1 MKLNFNSIREFIKT
15 TLNLTNDV
23 DIPAAIEDIRS
34 DIPFRGP
41 NVYILFV
48 AIIIASVG
56 LNVNSIPVIIGAML
70 ISPLM
75 GPITGLGLGLG
86 TNDRELVLFSIKNLL
101 VMVGISLLA
110 ATLYFMLTPL
120 EIDNPTELLA
130 RTRPTI
136 YDVFIALF
144 GGLAGVLET
153 ARKDKGNVLSGVAIA
168 TALMP
173 PLCTVGYGI
182 ANLSWQYTIGALFLF
197 SINCIFIALA
207 AYLMAKFLKFPV
219 KPVEQHRTRYYI
231 LSYGLVIL
239 LMVTSI
245 FTAYQVIRENE
256 FTKQAN
262 RFVKKN
268 QTIGRTYIYDSQVNI
283 DVKPYALELR
293 LAGEALNDEI
303 REMLLRDAE
312 NYGIMRSQ
320 IVMHED
326 ATVDIDRFNETELVK
341 NLIATNA
348 ANMQERDDSIKVLNA
363 RIAHYAQ
370 QELPAKQ
377 LAEELQ
383 VQLPTITRLT
393 LAKGTMLEQNVV
405 MTDEQVVVVAHC
417 SEMPSEEEKTRVY
430 EWLKVRLQVTNL
442 EIIFDQEAGAEN
454 TINAE

>member
-1 MKLNFNSIREFIKT
+1 MKLNFNTVREFLKT

-23 DIPAAIEDIRS
+23 DIQAAIEDIRS
-34 DIPFRGP
+34 NIPFRGP

-110 ATLYFMLTPL
+110 ATLYFIVTPL

-153 ARKDKGNVLSGVAIA
+153 ARKEKGTVLSGVAIA

-197 SINCIFIALA
+197 SINCIFIAMA

-219 KPVEQHRTRYYI
+219 KTVEQHRTRYFI
-231 LSYGLVIL
+231 LSYALVIL
-239 LMVTSI
+239 LAATSI
-245 FTAYQVIRENE
+245 FTGYHVIREND
-256 FTKQAN
+256 FTKMAN

-268 QTIGRTYIYDSQVNI
+268 QNIGKTYIYDSQVNI
-283 DVKPYALELR
+283 DNKPYMLELR
-293 LAGEALNDEI
+293 LAGETLNEDTK
-303 REMLLRDAE
+303 EMLLRDAE

-320 IVMHED
+320 IVIHED
-326 ATVDIDRFNETELVK
+326 ATVQVDRFNETEIVK
-341 NLIATNA
+341 NLMATNA
-348 ANMQERDDSIKVLNA
+348 SNVQVRDDSIKVLNA
-363 RIAHYAQ
+363 QIAHYKQ

-383 VQLPTITRLT
+383 VQLPSITRLT
-393 LAKGTMLEQNVV
+393 LARGTALEQNVV
-405 MTDEQVVVVAHC
+405 MSEEQVIVVAHC
-417 SEMPSEEEKTRVY
+417 SEMPSEEEKVRVY
-430 EWLKVRLQVTNL
+430 EWLKIRLQVEDL
-442 EIIFDQEAGAEN
+442 EIIFGTE
-454 TINAE
+454 TL

>member
-1 MKLNFNSIREFIKT
+1 MKLNFNTVREFLKI

-23 DIPAAIEDIRS
+23 DIPAASENIRKN
-34 DIPFRGP
+34 IPFRGP

-110 ATLYFMLTPL
+110 ATLYFILTPL

-153 ARKDKGNVLSGVAIA
+153 ARKEKGTVLSGVAIA

-197 SINCIFIALA
+197 SINCIFIAMA

-219 KPVEQHRTRYYI
+219 KTVEQHRTRYFI
-231 LSYGLVIL
+231 LSYALVIL
-239 LMVTSI
+239 LAATSI
-245 FTAYQVIRENE
+245 FTGYHVIREND
-256 FTKQAN
+256 FTKMAN

-268 QTIGRTYIYDSQVNI
+268 QNIGKTYIYDSQVNI
-283 DVKPYALELR
+283 DAKPYMLELR
-293 LAGEALNDEI
+293 LAGETLNEDTK
-303 REMLLRDAE
+303 EMLLRDAE

-320 IVMHED
+320 IVIHED
-326 ATVDIDRFNETELVK
+326 ATVQVDRFNETEIVK
-341 NLIATNA
+341 NLMATNA
-348 ANMQERDDSIKVLNA
+348 SNVQVRDDSIKVLNA
-363 RIAHYAQ
+363 QIAHYKQ

-383 VQLPTITRLT
+383 VQLPSITRLT
-393 LAKGTMLEQNVV
+393 LARGTALEQNVV
-405 MTDEQVVVVAHC
+405 MSEEQVVVVAHC
-417 SEMPSEEEKTRVY
+417 SEMPSEEEKVRVY
-430 EWLKVRLQVTNL
+430 EWLKIRLQVEDL
-442 EIIFDQEAGAEN
+442 EIIFDTE
-454 TINAE
+454 TL

>member
-1 MKLNFNSIREFIKT
+1 MKLNFNTIREFLKT

-23 DIPAAIEDIRS
+23 DIPAASENIRKN
-34 DIPFRGP
+34 IPFRGP

-153 ARKDKGNVLSGVAIA
+153 ARKEKGTVISGVAIA

-197 SINCIFIALA
+197 SINCIFIAMA

-219 KPVEQHRTRYYI
+219 KTVEQHRTRYFI
-231 LSYGLVIL
+231 LSYALVIL
-239 LMVTSI
+239 LAATSI
-245 FTAYQVIRENE
+245 FTGYHVIREND
-256 FTKQAN
+256 FTKLAN

-268 QTIGRTYIYDSQVNI
+268 QNIGKTYIYDSQVNI
-283 DVKPYALELR
+283 DNKPYMLELR
-293 LAGEALNDEI
+293 LAGETLNEDTK
-303 REMLLRDAE
+303 EMLLRDAE

-320 IVMHED
+320 IVIHED
-326 ATVDIDRFNETELVK
+326 ATVQVDRFNETEIVK
-341 NLIATNA
+341 NLMATNA
-348 ANMQERDDSIKVLNA
+348 SNVQVRDDSIKVLNA
-363 RIAHYAQ
+363 QITAYKQR
-370 QELPAKQ
+370 ELPAKQ

-383 VQLPTITRLT
+383 VQLPSITRLT
-393 LAKGTMLEQNVV
+393 LARGTALEQNMV
-405 MTDEQVVVVAHC
+405 MSEEQVVVVAHC

-430 EWLKVRLQVTNL
+430 EWLKIRLQVEDL
-442 EIIFDQEAGAEN
+442 EMLFEEEIP
-454 TINAE
+454 

>member
-1 MKLNFNSIREFIKT
+1 MKLNFNTIREFLKT
-15 TLNLTNDV
+15 TLNLTDYV
-23 DIPAAIEDIRS
+23 DIPAASENIRKN
-34 DIPFRGP
+34 IPFRGP

-110 ATLYFMLTPL
+110 ATLYFILTPL

-153 ARKDKGNVLSGVAIA
+153 ARKEKGTVISGVAIA

-197 SINCIFIALA
+197 SINCIFIAMA

-219 KPVEQHRTRYYI
+219 KTVEQHRTRYFI

-239 LMVTSI
+239 LAATSI
-245 FTAYQVIRENE
+245 FTGYNVIREND
-256 FTKQAN
+256 FTKLAN

-268 QTIGRTYIYDSQVNI
+268 QNIGKTYIYDSQVNI
-283 DVKPYALELR
+283 DSKPYMLELR
-293 LAGEALNDEI
+293 LAGETLNEDTK
-303 REMLLRDAE
+303 EMLLRDAE

-320 IVMHED
+320 IVIHED
-326 ATVDIDRFNETELVK
+326 ATVQVDRFNETEIVK
-341 NLIATNA
+341 NLMATNA
-348 ANMQERDDSIKVLNA
+348 SNVQVRDDSIKVLNA
-363 RIAHYAQ
+363 QITAYKQR
-370 QELPAKQ
+370 ELPAKQ

-383 VQLPTITRLT
+383 VQLPSITRLT
-393 LAKGTMLEQNVV
+393 LAKGTALEQNMV
-405 MTDEQVVVVAHC
+405 MSEEQVVVVAHC
-417 SEMPSEEEKTRVY
+417 SEMPSEEEKARVY
-430 EWLKVRLQVTNL
+430 EWLKVRLQIDSL
-442 EIIFDQEAGAEN
+442 EIIFEEEN
-454 TINAE
+454 

>member
-1 MKLNFNSIREFIKT
+1 MKLNFNTVREFLKT

-23 DIPAAIEDIRS
+23 DIPAASENIRKN
-34 DIPFRGP
+34 IPFRGP

-110 ATLYFMLTPL
+110 ATMYFMLTPL

-153 ARKDKGNVLSGVAIA
+153 ARKEKGTVISGVAIA

-182 ANLSWQYTIGALFLF
+182 ANLSWQYTVGALFLF
-197 SINCIFIALA
+197 SINCIFIAMA
-207 AYLMAKFLKFPV
+207 AYLMAKFLKFPM
-219 KPVEQHRTRYYI
+219 KTVEQHRTRYFI
-231 LSYGLVIL
+231 LSYALVIL
-239 LMVTSI
+239 LAATSI
-245 FTAYQVIRENE
+245 FTGYHVIREND
-256 FTKQAN
+256 FTKLAN

-268 QTIGRTYIYDSQVNI
+268 QNIGKTYIYDSQVNI
-283 DVKPYALELR
+283 DTKPYMLELR
-293 LAGEALNDEI
+293 LAGETLNEDTK
-303 REMLLRDAE
+303 EMLLRDAE

-320 IVMHED
+320 IVIHED
-326 ATVDIDRFNETELVK
+326 ATVQVDRFNETEIVK
-341 NLIATNA
+341 NLMATNA
-348 ANMQERDDSIKVLNA
+348 SNIQVRDDSIKVLNA
-363 RIAHYAQ
+363 QIATYKRQ
-370 QELPAKQ
+370 KLPAKQ

-383 VQLPTITRLT
+383 VQLPSIIRLT
-393 LAKGTMLEQNVV
+393 LAKGTALEQNVV
-405 MTDEQVVVVAHC
+405 MSEEQVVVVAHC
-417 SEMPSEEEKTRVY
+417 SEMPSEEEKTRLY
-430 EWLKVRLQVTNL
+430 EWLKVRLQIDSL
-442 EIIFDQEAGAEN
+442 EIIFDTEN
-454 TINAE
+454 Q

>member
-1 MKLNFNSIREFIKT
+1 MKLNLNTVREFLKT

-23 DIPAAIEDIRS
+23 DIPAASENIRKN
-34 DIPFRGP
+34 IPFRGP

-110 ATLYFMLTPL
+110 ATLYFIVTPL

-153 ARKDKGNVLSGVAIA
+153 ARKEKGTVISGVAIA

-182 ANLSWQYTIGALFLF
+182 ANLSWQYTVGALFLF
-197 SINCIFIALA
+197 SINCIFIAMA
-207 AYLMAKFLKFPV
+207 AYLMAKFLKFPM
-219 KPVEQHRTRYYI
+219 KTVEEHRTRYFI
-231 LSYGLVIL
+231 LSYALVIL
-239 LMVTSI
+239 LAATSI
-245 FTAYQVIRENE
+245 FTGYHVIREND
-256 FTKQAN
+256 FTKLAN

-268 QTIGRTYIYDSQVNI
+268 QNIGKTYIYDSQVNI
-283 DVKPYALELR
+283 DSKPYMLELR
-293 LAGEALNDEI
+293 LAGETLNEDTK
-303 REMLLRDAE
+303 EMLLRDAE

-320 IVMHED
+320 IVIHED
-326 ATVDIDRFNETELVK
+326 ATVQVDRFNETEIVK
-341 NLIATNA
+341 NLMAMNA
-348 ANMQERDDSIKVLNA
+348 SNVQVRDDSIKVLNA
-363 RIAHYAQ
+363 QIAHYKQ
-370 QELPAKQ
+370 QELPARQ

-383 VQLPTITRLT
+383 VQLPSIMRLT
-393 LAKGTMLEQNVV
+393 LAKGTALEQNVV
-405 MTDEQVVVVAHC
+405 MSEEQVVVVAHC

-430 EWLKVRLQVTNL
+430 EWLKIRLQIHDL
-442 EIIFDQEAGAEN
+442 EIIFDYEESL
-454 TINAE
+454 TE

>member
-1 MKLNFNSIREFIKT
+1 MKLNFNTVREFLKT

-23 DIPAAIEDIRS
+23 DIQAASENIRKN
-34 DIPFRGP
+34 IPFRGP

-110 ATLYFMLTPL
+110 ATLYFILTPL

-153 ARKDKGNVLSGVAIA
+153 ARKEKGTVISGVAIA

-197 SINCIFIALA
+197 SINCIFIAMA
-207 AYLMAKFLKFPV
+207 AYLMAKFLKFPM
-219 KPVEQHRTRYYI
+219 KTVEQHRTRYFI
-231 LSYGLVIL
+231 LSYALVIL
-239 LMVTSI
+239 LAATSI
-245 FTAYQVIRENE
+245 FTGYHVIREND
-256 FTKQAN
+256 FTKLAN

-268 QTIGRTYIYDSQVNI
+268 QNIGKTYIYDSQVNI
-283 DVKPYALELR
+283 DSKPYMLELR
-293 LAGEALNDEI
+293 LAGETLNEDTK
-303 REMLLRDAE
+303 EMLLRDAE

-320 IVMHED
+320 IVIHED
-326 ATVDIDRFNETELVK
+326 ATVQVDRFNETEIVK
-341 NLIATNA
+341 NLMATNA
-348 ANMQERDDSIKVLNA
+348 NNIQVRDDSIKVLNA
-363 RIAHYAQ
+363 QIAHYKQ

-383 VQLPTITRLT
+383 VQLPSITRLT
-393 LAKGTMLEQNVV
+393 LAKGTALEQNMV
-405 MTDEQVVVVAHC
+405 MSEEQVVVVAHC
-417 SEMPSEEEKTRVY
+417 SEMPSEEERARVY
-430 EWLKVRLQVTNL
+430 EWLKIRLQIQDL
-442 EIIFDQEAGAEN
+442 EIIFDYEEALTE
-454 TINAE
+454 

>member
-1 MKLNFNSIREFIKT
+1 MKLNFNTIREFLKT
-15 TLNLTNDV
+15 TLNLTDYV
-23 DIPAAIEDIRS
+23 DIPAASENIRKN
-34 DIPFRGP
+34 IPFRGP

-153 ARKDKGNVLSGVAIA
+153 ARKEKGTVISGVAIA

-197 SINCIFIALA
+197 SINCIFIAMA

-219 KPVEQHRTRYYI
+219 KTVEQHRTRYFI
-231 LSYGLVIL
+231 LSYALVIL
-239 LMVTSI
+239 LAATSI
-245 FTAYQVIRENE
+245 FTGYHVIREND
-256 FTKQAN
+256 FTKLAN

-268 QTIGRTYIYDSQVNI
+268 QNIGKTYIYDSQVNI
-283 DVKPYALELR
+283 DSKPYMLELR
-293 LAGEALNDEI
+293 LAGETLNEDTK
-303 REMLLRDAE
+303 EMLLRDAE

-320 IVMHED
+320 IVIHED
-326 ATVDIDRFNETELVK
+326 ATVQVDRFNETEIVK

-348 ANMQERDDSIKVLNA
+348 SNIQVRDDSIKVLNA
-363 RIAHYAQ
+363 QITAYKQR
-370 QELPAKQ
+370 ELPAKQ

-383 VQLPTITRLT
+383 VQLPSITRLT
-393 LAKGTMLEQNVV
+393 LAKGTALEQNMV
-405 MTDEQVVVVAHC
+405 MSEEQVVVVAHC

-430 EWLKVRLQVTNL
+430 EWLKIRLQVEDL
-442 EIIFDQEAGAEN
+442 EMLFEEEN
-454 TINAE
+454 

>member
-1 MKLNFNSIREFIKT
+1 MKLNFNTIREFLKT
-15 TLNLTNDV
+15 TLNLTDYV
-23 DIPAAIEDIRS
+23 DIPAASENIRKN
-34 DIPFRGP
+34 IPFRGP

-153 ARKDKGNVLSGVAIA
+153 ARKEKGTVISGVAIA

-197 SINCIFIALA
+197 SINCIFIAMA

-219 KPVEQHRTRYYI
+219 KTVEQHRTRYFI
-231 LSYGLVIL
+231 LSYALVIL
-239 LMVTSI
+239 LAATSI
-245 FTAYQVIRENE
+245 FTGYHVIREND
-256 FTKQAN
+256 FTKLAN

-268 QTIGRTYIYDSQVNI
+268 QNIGKTYIYDSQVNI
-283 DVKPYALELR
+283 DNKPYMLELR
-293 LAGEALNDEI
+293 LAGETLNEDTK
-303 REMLLRDAE
+303 EMLLRDAE

-320 IVMHED
+320 IVIHED
-326 ATVDIDRFNETELVK
+326 ATVQVDRFNETEIVK
-341 NLIATNA
+341 NLMATNA
-348 ANMQERDDSIKVLNA
+348 SNVQVRDDSIKVLNA
-363 RIAHYAQ
+363 QITAYKQR
-370 QELPAKQ
+370 ELPAKQ

-383 VQLPTITRLT
+383 VQLPSITRLT
-393 LAKGTMLEQNVV
+393 LARGTALEQNMV
-405 MTDEQVVVVAHC
+405 MSEEQVVVVAHC

-430 EWLKVRLQVTNL
+430 EWLKIRLQVEDL
-442 EIIFDQEAGAEN
+442 EMLFEEEIP
-454 TINAE
+454 

>member
-1 MKLNFNSIREFIKT
+1 MKLNFNTVREFLKT

-23 DIPAAIEDIRS
+23 DIPAASENIRKN
-34 DIPFRGP
+34 IPFRGP

-86 TNDRELVLFSIKNLL
+86 TNDGELVLFSIKNLL
-101 VMVGISLLA
+101 IMVGISLLA
-110 ATLYFMLTPL
+110 ATLYFILTPL

-153 ARKDKGNVLSGVAIA
+153 ARKEKGTVISGVAIA

-182 ANLSWQYTIGALFLF
+182 ANLSWRYTVGALFLF
-197 SINCIFIALA
+197 SINCIFIAMA

-219 KPVEQHRTRYYI
+219 KTVEQHRTRFFI
-231 LSYGLVIL
+231 LSYALVIL
-239 LMVTSI
+239 LAATSI
-245 FTAYQVIRENE
+245 FTGYHVIREND
-256 FTKQAN
+256 FTKMAN

-268 QTIGRTYIYDSQVNI
+268 QNIGKTYIYDSQVNI
-283 DVKPYALELR
+283 ESKPYMLELR
-293 LAGEALNDEI
+293 LAGETLNEDTK
-303 REMLLRDAE
+303 EMLLRDAE

-320 IVMHED
+320 IVIHED
-326 ATVDIDRFNETELVK
+326 ATVQVDRFNETEIVK
-341 NLIATNA
+341 NLMATNA
-348 ANMQERDDSIKVLNA
+348 SNVQVRDDSIKVLNA
-363 RIAHYAQ
+363 QIAHYKE

-383 VQLPTITRLT
+383 VQLPSIMRLT
-393 LAKGTMLEQNVV
+393 LAKGTALEQNMV
-405 MTDEQVVVVAHC
+405 MSEKQVVVVAHC

-430 EWLKVRLQVTNL
+430 EWLKIRLQVADL
-442 EIIFDQEAGAEN
+442 EMLFEEEN
-454 TINAE
+454 

>member
-1 MKLNFNSIREFIKT
+1 MKLNFNSIREFLKT

-34 DIPFRGP
+34 NIPFRGP

-153 ARKDKGNVLSGVAIA
+153 ARKEKGTVLSGVAIA

-197 SINCIFIALA
+197 SINCIFIAMA
-207 AYLMAKFLKFPV
+207 AYIMAKFLKFPV
-219 KPVEQHRTRYYI
+219 KTVEQHRTRYFI
-231 LSYGLVIL
+231 LSYGLVL
-239 LMVTSI
+239 LLAATSI

-268 QTIGRTYIYDSQVNI
+268 QTIGKTYIYDSQVNI

-326 ATVDIDRFNETELVK
+326 ATVEIDRFNETEIVK

-348 ANMQERDDSIKVLNA
+348 SNIQVRDDSIKALNA
-363 RIAHYAQ
+363 RIAYYQ
-370 QELPAKQ
+370 QQQLPAEQ

-383 VQLPTITRLT
+383 VQLPTISRLT

-405 MTDEQVVVVAHC
+405 MSDEQVVVVAHC
-417 SEMPSEEEKTRVY
+417 SEMPSEEEQTRVY

>member
-1 MKLNFNSIREFIKT
+1 MKLNFNSIREFLKT

-23 DIPAAIEDIRS
+23 DIQAASENIRKN
-34 DIPFRGP
+34 IPFRGP

-110 ATLYFMLTPL
+110 ATLYFILTPL

-153 ARKDKGNVLSGVAIA
+153 ARKEKGTVISGVAIA

-197 SINCIFIALA
+197 SINCIFIAMA
-207 AYLMAKFLKFPV
+207 AYLMAKFLKFPM
-219 KPVEQHRTRYYI
+219 KTVEQHRTRYFI
-231 LSYGLVIL
+231 LSYALVIL
-239 LMVTSI
+239 LVATSI
-245 FTAYQVIRENE
+245 FTGYHVIREND
-256 FTKQAN
+256 FTKLAN

-268 QTIGRTYIYDSQVNI
+268 QNIGKTYIYDSQVNI
-283 DVKPYALELR
+283 DSKPYMLELR
-293 LAGEALNDEI
+293 LAGETLNEDTK
-303 REMLLRDAE
+303 EMLLRDAE

-320 IVMHED
+320 IVIHED
-326 ATVDIDRFNETELVK
+326 ATVQVDRFNETEIVK
-341 NLIATNA
+341 NLMATNA
-348 ANMQERDDSIKVLNA
+348 NNIQVRDDSIKVLNA
-363 RIAHYAQ
+363 QIAHYKQ

-383 VQLPTITRLT
+383 VQLPSITRLT
-393 LAKGTMLEQNVV
+393 LAKGTALEQNMV
-405 MTDEQVVVVAHC
+405 MSEEQVVVVAHC
-417 SEMPSEEEKTRVY
+417 SEMPSEEEKARVY
-430 EWLKVRLQVTNL
+430 EWLKIRLQIQDL
-442 EIIFDQEAGAEN
+442 EIIFDYE
-454 TINAE
+454 

>member
-1 MKLNFNSIREFIKT
+1 MLNQICTMKVNFNTIREFLKT

-23 DIPAAIEDIRS
+23 DIQAASENIRKN
-34 DIPFRGP
+34 IPFRGP

-110 ATLYFMLTPL
+110 ATLYFILTPL

-153 ARKDKGNVLSGVAIA
+153 ARKEKGTVISGVAIA

-197 SINCIFIALA
+197 CINCIFIAMA

-219 KPVEQHRTRYYI
+219 KTVEQHRTRYFI

-239 LMVTSI
+239 LAATSI
-245 FTAYQVIRENE
+245 FTGYNVIREND
-256 FTKQAN
+256 FTKLAN

-268 QTIGRTYIYDSQVNI
+268 QNIGKTYIYDSQVNI
-283 DVKPYALELR
+283 DSKPYMLELR
-293 LAGEALNDEI
+293 LAGETLNEDTK
-303 REMLLRDAE
+303 EMLLRDAE

-320 IVMHED
+320 IVIHED
-326 ATVDIDRFNETELVK
+326 ATVQVDRFNETEIVK
-341 NLIATNA
+341 NLIATNQS
-348 ANMQERDDSIKVLNA
+348 NVQVRDDSIKVLNA
-363 RIAHYAQ
+363 QITAYKQR
-370 QELPAKQ
+370 ELPAKQ

-383 VQLPTITRLT
+383 VQLPSITRLT
-393 LAKGTMLEQNVV
+393 LAKGTALEQNMV
-405 MTDEQVVVVAHC
+405 MSEEQVVVVAHC

-430 EWLKVRLQVTNL
+430 EWLKVRLQIEGL
-442 EIIFDQEAGAEN
+442 EIIFEEEN
-454 TINAE
+454 

>member
-1 MKLNFNSIREFIKT
+1 MKVNFNTVREFLKT

-23 DIPAAIEDIRS
+23 DIQAASENIRKN
-34 DIPFRGP
+34 IPFRGP

-110 ATLYFMLTPL
+110 ATLYFILTPL

-153 ARKDKGNVLSGVAIA
+153 ARKEKGTVISGVAIA

-197 SINCIFIALA
+197 SINCIFIAMA

-219 KPVEQHRTRYYI
+219 KTVEQHRTRYFI

-239 LMVTSI
+239 LAATSI
-245 FTAYQVIRENE
+245 FTGYNVIREND
-256 FTKQAN
+256 FTKLAN

-268 QTIGRTYIYDSQVNI
+268 QNIGKTYIYDSQVNI
-283 DVKPYALELR
+283 DSKPYMLELR
-293 LAGEALNDEI
+293 LAGETLNEDTK
-303 REMLLRDAE
+303 EMLLRDAE

-320 IVMHED
+320 IVIHED
-326 ATVDIDRFNETELVK
+326 ATVQVDRFNETEIVK
-341 NLIATNA
+341 NLIATNQS
-348 ANMQERDDSIKVLNA
+348 NVQVRDDSIKVLNA
-363 RIAHYAQ
+363 QITAYKQR
-370 QELPAKQ
+370 ELPAKQ

-393 LAKGTMLEQNVV
+393 LAKGTALEQNMV
-405 MTDEQVVVVAHC
+405 MSEEQVVVVAHC

-430 EWLKVRLQVTNL
+430 EWLKVRLQIEGL
-442 EIIFDQEAGAEN
+442 EIIFEE
-454 TINAE
+454 E

>member
-1 MKLNFNSIREFIKT
+1 MKLNFNTIRDFLKN
-15 TLNLTNDV
+15 TLNLTDYV
-23 DIPAAIEDIRS
+23 DISAASENIRKN
-34 DIPFRGP
+34 IPFRGP

-101 VMVGISLLA
+101 VMVEISLLA
-110 ATLYFMLTPL
+110 ATLYFILTPL

-153 ARKDKGNVLSGVAIA
+153 ARKEKGTVISGVAIA

-197 SINCIFIALA
+197 SINCIFIAMA

-219 KPVEQHRTRYYI
+219 KTVEQHRTRYFI

-239 LMVTSI
+239 LAATSI
-245 FTAYQVIRENE
+245 FTGYNVIREND
-256 FTKQAN
+256 FTKLAN

-268 QTIGRTYIYDSQVNI
+268 QNIGKTYIYDSQVNI
-283 DVKPYALELR
+283 DSKPYMLELR
-293 LAGEALNDEI
+293 LAGETLNEDTK
-303 REMLLRDAE
+303 EMLLRDAE

-320 IVMHED
+320 IVIHED
-326 ATVDIDRFNETELVK
+326 ATVQVDRFNETEIVK
-341 NLIATNA
+341 NLMATNA
-348 ANMQERDDSIKVLNA
+348 SNVQVRDDSIKVLNA
-363 RIAHYAQ
+363 QITAYKQR
-370 QELPAKQ
+370 ELPAKQ

-383 VQLPTITRLT
+383 VQLPSITRLT
-393 LAKGTMLEQNVV
+393 LAKGTALEQNMV
-405 MTDEQVVVVAHC
+405 MSEEQVVVVAHC
-417 SEMPSEEEKTRVY
+417 SEMPSEEEKARVY
-430 EWLKVRLQVTNL
+430 EWLKVRLQIDSL
-442 EIIFDQEAGAEN
+442 EIIFEEEN
-454 TINAE
+454 

>member
-1 MKLNFNSIREFIKT
+1 MKLNFNTVREFLKT

-23 DIPAAIEDIRS
+23 DIPAASENIRKN
-34 DIPFRGP
+34 IPFRGP

-101 VMVGISLLA
+101 IMVGISLLA

-153 ARKDKGNVLSGVAIA
+153 ARKEKGTVISGVAIA

-182 ANLSWQYTIGALFLF
+182 ANLSWQYTVGALFLF
-197 SINCIFIALA
+197 SINCIFIAMA
-207 AYLMAKFLKFPV
+207 AYLMAKFLKFPM
-219 KPVEQHRTRYYI
+219 KTVEQHRTRYFI
-231 LSYGLVIL
+231 LSYALVIL
-239 LMVTSI
+239 LAVTSI
-245 FTAYQVIRENE
+245 FTGYHVIREND
-256 FTKQAN
+256 FTKLAN

-268 QTIGRTYIYDSQVNI
+268 QNIGKTYIYDSQVNI
-283 DVKPYALELR
+283 DTKPYMLELR
-293 LAGEALNDEI
+293 LAGETLNEDTK
-303 REMLLRDAE
+303 EMLLRDAE

-320 IVMHED
+320 IVIHED
-326 ATVDIDRFNETELVK
+326 ATVQVDRFNETEIVK

-348 ANMQERDDSIKVLNA
+348 SNIQVRDDSIKVLNA
-363 RIAHYAQ
+363 QIAAYKQ

-383 VQLPTITRLT
+383 VQLPSITRLT
-393 LAKGTMLEQNVV
+393 LAKGTALEQNVV
-405 MTDEQVVVVAHC
+405 TSEEQVVVVAHC
-417 SEMPSEEEKTRVY
+417 SEMPSEEEKTRLY
-430 EWLKVRLQVTNL
+430 EWLKVRLQIDGL
-442 EIIFDQEAGAEN
+442 EIIFDTEN
-454 TINAE
+454 Q

>member
-1 MKLNFNSIREFIKT
+1 MKLNFNTIREFLKT

-23 DIPAAIEDIRS
+23 DIPAASENIRKN
-34 DIPFRGP
+34 IPFRGP

-153 ARKDKGNVLSGVAIA
+153 ARKEKGTVISGVAIA

-197 SINCIFIALA
+197 SINCIFIAMA

-219 KPVEQHRTRYYI
+219 KTVEQHRTRYFI
-231 LSYGLVIL
+231 LSYALVIL
-239 LMVTSI
+239 LAATSI
-245 FTAYQVIRENE
+245 FTGYHVIREND
-256 FTKQAN
+256 FTKLAN

-268 QTIGRTYIYDSQVNI
+268 QNIGKTYIYDSQVNI
-283 DVKPYALELR
+283 DSEPYMLELR
-293 LAGEALNDEI
+293 LAGETLNEDTK
-303 REMLLRDAE
+303 EMLLRDAE

-320 IVMHED
+320 IVIHED
-326 ATVDIDRFNETELVK
+326 ATVQVDRFNETEIVK
-341 NLIATNA
+341 NLMATNA
-348 ANMQERDDSIKVLNA
+348 SNVQVRDDSIKVLNA
-363 RIAHYAQ
+363 QITAYKQR
-370 QELPAKQ
+370 ELPAKQ

-383 VQLPTITRLT
+383 VQLPSITRLT
-393 LAKGTMLEQNVV
+393 LAKGTALEQNVV
-405 MTDEQVVVVAHC
+405 MSEEQVVVVAHC

-430 EWLKVRLQVTNL
+430 EWLKIRLQVEDL
-442 EIIFDQEAGAEN
+442 EMLFEEEIP
-454 TINAE
+454 

>member
-1 MKLNFNSIREFIKT
+1 MKLNFNSIREFLKT

-34 DIPFRGP
+34 NIPFRGP

-153 ARKDKGNVLSGVAIA
+153 ARKEKGTVLSGVAIA

-197 SINCIFIALA
+197 SINCIFIAMA
-207 AYLMAKFLKFPV
+207 AYIMAKFLKFPV
-219 KPVEQHRTRYYI
+219 KTVEQHRTRYFI
-231 LSYGLVIL
+231 LSYGLVL
-239 LMVTSI
+239 LLAATSI

-268 QTIGRTYIYDSQVNI
+268 QTIGKTYIYDSQVNI

-326 ATVDIDRFNETELVK
+326 ATVEIDRFNETEIVK

-363 RIAHYAQ
+363 QIATYKK
-370 QELPAKQ
+370 QELPAVQ
-377 LAEELQ
+377 LAAELQ
-383 VQLPTITRLT
+383 IQLPTITRVT
-393 LAKGTMLEQNVV
+393 LAKGTALEQSVV
-405 MTDEQVVVVAHC
+405 KNEQQVVVVVHC
-417 SEMPSEEEKTRVY
+417 SEMPSEEEKIRVY
-430 EWLKVRLQVTNL
+430 EWLKVRLQVQEL
-442 EIIFDQEAGAEN
+442 EIIFDHEKMQVG
-454 TINAE
+454 

>member
-1 MKLNFNSIREFIKT
+1 MKLNLNTIREFLKT

-23 DIPAAIEDIRS
+23 DIPAAMEDIRS
-34 DIPFRGP
+34 NIPFRGP

-110 ATLYFMLTPL
+110 ATLYFILTPL

-153 ARKDKGNVLSGVAIA
+153 ARKEKGTVISGVAIA

-197 SINCIFIALA
+197 SINCIFIAMA

-219 KPVEQHRTRYYI
+219 KPVEQHRTRYFV
-231 LSYGLVIL
+231 LSYALVIL
-239 LMVTSI
+239 LAATSVVTG
-245 FTAYQVIRENE
+245 YHVIRENN
-256 FTKQAN
+256 FTKLAN

-268 QTIGRTYIYDSQVNI
+268 QNIGKTYIYDSQVNI
-283 DVKPYALELR
+283 DNKPYMLELR
-293 LAGEALNDEI
+293 LAGETLNEDTK
-303 REMLLRDAE
+303 EMLLRDAE

-320 IVMHED
+320 IVIHED
-326 ATVDIDRFNETELVK
+326 ATVQVDRFNETEIVK

-348 ANMQERDDSIKVLNA
+348 SNIQVRDDSIKVLNA
-363 RIAHYAQ
+363 QIALYKQ

-383 VQLPTITRLT
+383 VQLPSITRLT
-393 LAKGTMLEQNVV
+393 LAKGTALEQNVV
-405 MTDEQVVVVAHC
+405 MSEEQVVVVAHC
-417 SEMPSEEEKTRVY
+417 STMPSEEEKTRLY
-430 EWLKVRLQVTNL
+430 EWLKVRLQIDSL
-442 EIIFDQEAGAEN
+442 EIIFEEEN
-454 TINAE
+454 

>member
-1 MKLNFNSIREFIKT
+1 MKLNFNTVREFLKT

-23 DIPAAIEDIRS
+23 DIPAASENIRKN
-34 DIPFRGP
+34 IPFRGP

-110 ATLYFMLTPL
+110 ATLYFILTPL

-144 GGLAGVLET
+144 GGLAGILET
-153 ARKDKGNVLSGVAIA
+153 ARKEKGTVISGVAIA

-182 ANLSWQYTIGALFLF
+182 ANLSWQYTVGALFLF
-197 SINCIFIALA
+197 SINCIFIAMA
-207 AYLMAKFLKFPV
+207 AYLMAKFLKFPM
-219 KPVEQHRTRYYI
+219 KTVEQHRTRYFI
-231 LSYGLVIL
+231 LSYALVIL
-239 LMVTSI
+239 LAAISI
-245 FTAYQVIRENE
+245 FTGYHVIREND
-256 FTKQAN
+256 FTKLAN

-268 QTIGRTYIYDSQVNI
+268 QNIGKTYIYDSQVNI
-283 DVKPYALELR
+283 DTKPYMLELR
-293 LAGEALNDEI
+293 LAGETLNEDTK
-303 REMLLRDAE
+303 EMLLRDAE

-320 IVMHED
+320 IVIHED
-326 ATVDIDRFNETELVK
+326 ATVQVDRFNETEIVK
-341 NLIATNA
+341 NLMATNA
-348 ANMQERDDSIKVLNA
+348 SNIQVRDDSIRVLNA
-363 RIAHYAQ
+363 QIAAYKR

-383 VQLPTITRLT
+383 VQLPSITRLT
-393 LAKGTMLEQNVV
+393 LAKGTVLEQNVV
-405 MTDEQVVVVAHC
+405 MSEEQVVVVAHC
-417 SEMPSEEEKTRVY
+417 SDMPNEEEKTRLY
-430 EWLKVRLQVTNL
+430 EWLKVRLQIDSL
-442 EIIFDQEAGAEN
+442 EIIFDTEN
-454 TINAE
+454 Q

>member
-1 MKLNFNSIREFIKT
+1 MKLNFNTIREFLKT

-23 DIPAAIEDIRS
+23 DIPAASENIRKN
-34 DIPFRGP
+34 IPFRGP

-153 ARKDKGNVLSGVAIA
+153 ARKEKGTVISGVAIA

-197 SINCIFIALA
+197 SINCIFIAMA

-219 KPVEQHRTRYYI
+219 KTVEQHRTRYFI
-231 LSYGLVIL
+231 LSYALVIL
-239 LMVTSI
+239 LAATSI
-245 FTAYQVIRENE
+245 FTGYHVIREND
-256 FTKQAN
+256 FTKLAN

-268 QTIGRTYIYDSQVNI
+268 QNIGKTYIYDSQVNI
-283 DVKPYALELR
+283 DSKPYMLELR
-293 LAGEALNDEI
+293 LAGETLNEDTK
-303 REMLLRDAE
+303 EMLLRDAE

-320 IVMHED
+320 IVIHED
-326 ATVDIDRFNETELVK
+326 ATVQVDRFNETEIVK
-341 NLIATNA
+341 NLMATNA
-348 ANMQERDDSIKVLNA
+348 SNVQVRDDSIKVLNA
-363 RIAHYAQ
+363 QITAYKQR
-370 QELPAKQ
+370 ELPAKQ

-383 VQLPTITRLT
+383 VQLPSITRLT
-393 LAKGTMLEQNVV
+393 LAKGTALEQNMV
-405 MTDEQVVVVAHC
+405 MSEEQVVVVAHC
-417 SEMPSEEEKTRVY
+417 SEMPSEEEKTRLY
-430 EWLKVRLQVTNL
+430 EWLKVRLQIDSL
-442 EIIFDQEAGAEN
+442 EIIFEEE
-454 TINAE
+454 IP